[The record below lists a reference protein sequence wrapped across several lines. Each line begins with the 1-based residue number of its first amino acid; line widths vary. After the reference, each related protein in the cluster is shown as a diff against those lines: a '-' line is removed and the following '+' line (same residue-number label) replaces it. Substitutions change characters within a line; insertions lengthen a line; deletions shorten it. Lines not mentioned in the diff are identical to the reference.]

1 MKEVEVTK
9 GLLYKLFF
17 PVEVASDI
25 KRFGPRCLF
34 ALDYLL
40 IINPRLIA
48 TVREV
53 IHIVR
58 RVARVVRAIALLNQ
72 TVHVAVVDPG
82 VRIDSPFEA
91 RVHGDA
97 SYPMVLSV
105 ALRHDRSESFDASCL
120 VDLGGRAV
128 VLHALVLA
136 PVFDF
141 AKDWGF
147 PVP

>member
-1 MKEVEVTK
+1 MK

-17 PVEVASDI
+17 PVEIALNI
-25 KRFGPRCLF
+25 EKFGPRCLY
-34 ALDYLL
+34 APNDLL

-48 TVREV
+48 TVREMV
-53 IHIVR
+53 HIIR
-58 RVARVVRAIALLNQ
+58 RVARVVWAIPLLDQ
-72 TVHVAVVDPG
+72 TVHVAVVDPR

-120 VDLGGRAV
+120 VDFGRRAI

-141 AKDWGF
+141 AEDWGI